1 MKHIVTALLALSIP
15 ATGLAQTSIMQ
26 SPAYKECIALSN
38 SQPQAALAKADEW
51 LAIDAGVSA
60 QHCRAMALYGLRR
73 YPEAAEVL
81 NIVRNLITPENL
93 ALRTFIT
100 HQTAS
105 AWSNAN
111 RSDLALAAL
120 DTQLL
125 ELAPARG
132 NNVGNARLTS
142 DLLLAR
148 ARINIPFG
156 KTLDAIRD
164 LDHAVSLTPVNPEVL
179 LERAQAFELIG
190 DRTLAKS
197 DVEAALTVSPSNTKA
212 RALLSRLDAKTGK

>member
-1 MKHIVTALLALSIP
+1 MKHSMTSLLVLALP
-15 ATGLAQTSIMQ
+15 ALAYAQNGPMQ

-38 SQPQAALAKADEW
+38 SNPLAALAKADEW

-81 NIVRNLITPENL
+81 NLVRTQIPQENL
-93 ALRTFIT
+93 TLRTFIT

-105 AWSNAN
+105 AWTNAS
-111 RSDLALAAL
+111 RSDLALAAI
-120 DTQLL
+120 DAQLL

-156 KTLDAIRD
+156 KTADALRD

-179 LERAQAFELIG
+179 LERAQTFELMG
-190 DRTLAKS
+190 DRALAKS

-212 RALLSRLDAKTGK
+212 RALLARLDSKTK